1 MTSSAARSN
10 SGRRWI
16 VKRPAPT
23 GAAAAAAQ
31 RCPAEAEGTAAAA
44 AAAAGW
50 RPSRESLSGALAVT

>member
-23 GAAAAAAQ
+23 GAAAAAQ

-44 AAAAGW
+44 AAAGW
-50 RPSRESLSGALAVT
+50 RASRESLSGALAVT